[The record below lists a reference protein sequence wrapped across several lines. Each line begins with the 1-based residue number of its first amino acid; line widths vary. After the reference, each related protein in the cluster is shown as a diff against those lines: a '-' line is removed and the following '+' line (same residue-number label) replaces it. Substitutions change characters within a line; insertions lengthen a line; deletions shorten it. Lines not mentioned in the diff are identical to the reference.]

1 MDLHCEK
8 KEREFNYGLEK
19 EEVEN
24 VGDREER
31 RRDLINFYVTEST
44 QKGFDLRVFL
54 ILFF

>member
-1 MDLHCEK
+1 MRK
-8 KEREFNYGLEK
+8 KREFNYGLEK

-44 QKGFDLRVFL
+44 QKRFDLRVFL